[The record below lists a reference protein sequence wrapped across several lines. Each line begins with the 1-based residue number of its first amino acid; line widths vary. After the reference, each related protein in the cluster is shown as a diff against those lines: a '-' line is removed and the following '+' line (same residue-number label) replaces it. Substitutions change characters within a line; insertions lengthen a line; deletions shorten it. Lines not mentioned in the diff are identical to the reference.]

1 MNGLKKATKIVSFIY
16 LFILPTA
23 MLITLVL
30 SLVLFGSAQDENFV
44 QKFAQQY
51 SYEENGQ
58 VYQLTEQAAAAT
70 INLTAVYFLIFFLL
84 LIPGLIFDIVIFR
97 SASRND
103 KTYSRGVWIR
113 NGVLA
118 LVFGAEI
125 PGILSIVYGAIYGNR
140 QNASNVPPSGNSNNQ
155 GNPQT
160 DNYWNYS
167 DREEVNPDDE
177 DVVDAPK
184 DDGRPK
190 PSDYDAP
197 DHPSDD

>member
-23 MLITLVL
+23 MLTTLVL

-140 QNASNVPPSGNSNNQ
+140 QNASNVPPSGTSGNQ

-177 DVVDAPK
+177 DVVDASK